1 MNTNYFQKKILITG
15 ATGSIGSAVIFELL
29 NNYRFKVVRAMS
41 NDENSLFELGQKLNE
56 NQLSFNKFMQT
67 KKVRLLHGDIRSYQ
81 RCLEV
86 TRDINIVIHVAAMK
100 HVSICEYNPLEA
112 IMTNVQGTKNMC
124 KASIVNKVEKFI
136 FISTDKAVNPQTV
149 MGSSKLKAEKVV
161 LKSDN
166 VSSKK
171 KTIFSC
177 IRFGNILG
185 SRGSVLQIFKR
196 QIAANRNLN
205 ITDSRMTRFFIDI
218 DFAAKKILE
227 SLKVSRGGEIFVI
240 NSMKSFKI
248 LDLAQALVS
257 FYKKKIK
264 VNFVGYKK
272 YEKIHEELISKKE
285 LKYAIIKNDLI
296 IINKKFNCSDNLKN
310 YLGKIINN
318 QEIMNSKNSIKL
330 NQKEIIAFLKDK
342 KLL

>member
-149 MGSSKLKAEKVV
+149 MGSSKLKAEEVV
-161 LKSDN
+161 LKSN
-166 VSSKK
+166 NINSKK
-171 KTIFSC
+171 KPIFSC

-218 DFAAKKILE
+218 DFAVKQILE

-257 FYKKKIK
+257 FYKKK
-264 VNFVGYKK
+264 
-272 YEKIHEELISKKE
+272 
-285 LKYAIIKNDLI
+285 
-296 IINKKFNCSDNLKN
+296 
-310 YLGKIINN
+310 
-318 QEIMNSKNSIKL
+318 
-330 NQKEIIAFLKDK
+330 
-342 KLL
+342 